1 MYTHPHVADELVVA
15 YGLVRF
21 ADGWRT
27 LGTTTVAKA
36 RVSASVVVPALIAV
50 AQSAARCAAGTLK
63 QEANNT
69 VHRRYRELADSRLR

>member
-27 LGTTTVAKA
+27 LGTTAVTKA
-36 RVSASVVVPALIAV
+36 RISASVVVPALIAA
-50 AQSAARCAAGTLK
+50 AQSAARRAAWTLE
-63 QEANNT
+63 QEDGHNS
-69 VHRRYRELADSRLR
+69 V